1 MKIQSLF
8 ILFAALLVSCHSISQ
23 TTGTVQATPKYTFK
37 KVDVLTVSPC
47 VECIM
52 TKVKR
57 KYRRPSRAIPF
68 ERCVSGSQ
76 DKRFLKLSVV
86 RGSEEH
92 KMVISPD
99 CGEGLTVTGIG
110 FCPAPGDCGMGASGD
125 GWVVTVNPTIYC
137 DGQPI
142 LSIEMNDTS
151 VRILTLASGWD
162 LYYEVVNCPGN

>member
-1 MKIQSLF
+1 
-8 ILFAALLVSCHSISQ
+8 
-23 TTGTVQATPKYTFK
+23 
-37 KVDVLTVSPC
+37 
-47 VECIM
+47 
-52 TKVKR
+52 
-57 KYRRPSRAIPF
+57 
-68 ERCVSGSQ
+68 
-76 DKRFLKLSVV
+76 
-86 RGSEEH
+86 
-92 KMVISPD
+92 MVISPD